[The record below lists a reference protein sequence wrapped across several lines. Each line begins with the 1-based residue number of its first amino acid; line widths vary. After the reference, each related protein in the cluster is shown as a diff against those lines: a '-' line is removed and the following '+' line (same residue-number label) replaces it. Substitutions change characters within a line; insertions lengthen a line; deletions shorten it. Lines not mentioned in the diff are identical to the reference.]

1 MYLINFKNFFAQTD
15 FFLQKLFATAQY
27 LTISHHPIMLK
38 NSSTRKNF
46 LTRMGVLVAGMFAFR
61 SEAALKPLE
70 CESHGKCES
79 LPIKV
84 KPADK
89 TVQRANS

>member
-1 MYLINFKNFFAQTD
+1 
-15 FFLQKLFATAQY
+15 
-27 LTISHHPIMLK
+27 
-38 NSSTRKNF
+38 
-46 LTRMGVLVAGMFAFR
+46 MGVLVAGMFAFR